1 MLFSK
6 PGYISIKDPFKQVAV
21 ASLRSNKNEHEVGGH
36 DAPFRPTKNM
46 KEKVK
51 AAYENRPEGVPER
64 REIKDE
70 DGNVMTQEPN
80 MKTMPM
86 KKGKVGKNIYF

>member
-1 MLFSK
+1 
-6 PGYISIKDPFKQVAV
+6 
-21 ASLRSNKNEHEVGGH
+21 
-36 DAPFRPTKNM
+36 M

-70 DGNVMTQEPN
+70 DGNVMTQEPKKWLLEPN